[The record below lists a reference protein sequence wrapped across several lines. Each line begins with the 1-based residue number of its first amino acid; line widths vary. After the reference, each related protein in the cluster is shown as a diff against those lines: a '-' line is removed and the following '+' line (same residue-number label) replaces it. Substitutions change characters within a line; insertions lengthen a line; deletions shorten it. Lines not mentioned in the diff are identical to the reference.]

1 MSTFKIDAS
10 FRFVH
15 DDQIFQFHI
24 CGKITVDCDPG
35 NDPHEDDDFD
45 DDFDDDLDDF
55 PDDFDDEDGNDPEGS
70 DWPPINYN

>member
-1 MSTFKIDAS
+1 MSTFKLNAS
-10 FRFVH
+10 FRFAHEDHVY
-15 DDQIFQFHI
+15 QFHF
-24 CGKITVDCDPG
+24 CGEITVCPDP
-35 NDPHEDDDFD
+35 DDDPDKDNSD